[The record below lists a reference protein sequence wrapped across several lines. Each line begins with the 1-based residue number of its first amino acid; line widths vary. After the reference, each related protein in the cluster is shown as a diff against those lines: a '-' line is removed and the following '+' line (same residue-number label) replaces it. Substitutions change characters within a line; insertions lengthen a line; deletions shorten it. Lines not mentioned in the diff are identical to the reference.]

1 MASSTA
7 TVATQS
13 ASRYLQQLCK
23 HWGHRF
29 VVTFDPTNGEID
41 FGGRQSVGLSAT
53 EALLV
58 VTVRDADEAGLP
70 KLEQVVADHLKRFAF
85 RETLEFDWSRQA

>member
-7 TVATQS
+7 TVATQG

-23 HWGHRF
+23 HWSHRF
-29 VVTFDPTNGEID
+29 PVTFDPNEGEID
-41 FGGRQSVGLSAT
+41 FGGRQSVALSAT

-58 VTVRDADEAGLP
+58 VTVRDDDEAGL
-70 KLEQVVADHLKRFAF
+70 AGAGR
-85 RETLEFDWSRQA
+85 R